1 MSWNVAC
8 PRRILHRA
16 RHRDRLLDHL
26 RDTIQ
31 GRIMVLASA
40 LPSDDSRIH
49 SRRWRDNPPLLTS
62 MARVNGRNEEA
73 LQSLAK
79 LRSLPTSDRRVRQ
92 EYMDILV
99 EVFFAQFVQDNGFR
113 YQYAA

>member
-1 MSWNVAC
+1 MIPGFILAAGVIILPFS
-8 PRRILHRA
+8 PRW
-16 RHRDRLLDHL
+16 
-26 RDTIQ
+26 
-31 GRIMVLASA
+31 LASK
-40 LPSDDSRIH
+40 
-49 SRRWRDNPPLLTS
+49 
-62 MARVNGRNEEA
+62 GRNEEA

-79 LRSLPTSDRRVRQ
+79 LHSLLTSDRRVRQ